1 LKKILSVL
9 LTLALLITLVP
20 AYGQPS
26 KVNAAGN
33 YFDFPNEKDVK
44 QSARIVSDKFVTLT
58 GTIRNIAKN
67 SISYKIEQV
76 SVADDKVLNSTQSI
90 STGIMTTGDNTI
102 TVNNVELFPGVN
114 RITFTGVSG
123 ASTIEESIYIEYRDS
138 PMLNDLEIVFN
149 NQRHTVAETGPTVVY
164 SSSSNTT
171 ASTGTIV
178 LTGEAPNATR
188 ITVGINGNEFDFN
201 VTSTTNRFTTS
212 ALTINAGINNVTFK
226 VVNGGQIIETSR
238 QIVFYNGNVIHYDQL
253 LRYGNGLAESIAVKN
268 GSEYS
273 VSMDNSKLTE
283 PKLTGI
289 AVLPLPLNDVAN
301 NSTTAVDITN
311 ATLIRDVLS
320 RNISLTL
327 SSPGSTNLVV
337 NALNNTTDL
346 SYEFSLGATNTSGY
360 IVVKYAF
367 QLNDLNA
374 DTTYTY
380 TVEAPNLA
388 QYNLAT
394 PIRFTLRDGGKS
406 YIAAVNYLS
415 GFDSSMTTPVA
426 PSGLNAEST
435 LARAA
440 NPARI
445 ISLQG
450 SQITNAGV
458 DVYSIPMGVELLIG
472 NYSGIGDNITYN
484 DIKVINKSVSST
496 AEAGYMLV
504 VDSNDRAIT
513 QVVQRTVNGIEGT
526 YLRVFLQFDKLAK
539 SGSNQLAFKLNNNN
553 AIAEE
558 KSVLFKL
565 AFGPFVKFD
574 KIVNGMSITHDS
586 EANGSNNALMAD
598 LGKFQGQLMNVV
610 TASDIVYFDE
620 ANAPNSSKKQTVFL
634 YLNSVELPL
643 KKSGNTFQFVYHL
656 PEING
661 EADYQKRQLEY
672 VMNVLN
678 TAGENTLKF
687 VYRSTN
693 NSYEST
699 IKFSVVPK
707 NLPEVPKQGTDGVY
721 PYRAGQWPPLSNDP
735 NFSAN
740 GSVFTTKEAQF
751 NVFGTFDFIDLGKNR
766 ADIASKL
773 SAITRKNYVV
783 TISNPNWKDD
793 VEWTLDNQFTL
804 ADKNRN
810 ILMEGNS
817 PAVINTQQIASN
829 PDAAVTFYYDVDNEY
844 FFFNINNQEMPSD
857 GSPLA
862 YVITVYNAG
871 KAGPRATYRL
881 EVNPL
886 SIPYSIKSPVLE
898 ERTINKNF
906 VEVIIS
912 APGADSIIIN
922 KENAEKVSFIEYNG
936 SDQSTVNSFRAVV
949 KDLKPNKDTKI
960 SFTITRGDM
969 KLTESFNVKYVPT
982 NIPGAQFLETMKNSH
997 KAFNDAL
1004 TLTFPKSTNLIRSN
1018 YNDAFEHATQVYNGH
1033 DILFAIAN
1041 PTDGII
1047 DRHLYENQPANYS
1060 AGNAQIGNV
1069 YIDYRFQD
1077 EANRFIKASPLY
1089 WIDGGLADNPYTGG
1103 YDPIKAGLDPYPF
1116 PNLVGKHTE
1125 TFDLRWNKYERELIP
1140 SNVGKLTLK
1149 YDSNIV
1155 ASAGTTVAVFRLDP
1169 VTMAWE
1175 NIGGVVDTKKG
1186 LITVPFTKFG
1196 YYVVVKL
1203 TRSFNDI
1210 IDHSYARDAMEAIFA
1225 KGIMNAVDSVGI
1237 FGGDRYITRGEFTR
1251 MIVKALQ
1258 LPLNYHGE
1266 LHFTYYPETITNA
1279 NNPRAL
1285 YDYRYIETAARAG
1298 IVNGTRPGFFD
1309 EDVQLSREQ
1318 AATMLARALELK
1330 LETDSSKAKTQLD
1343 KAFKDGIARFD
1354 NYAIPSVLAIQK
1366 KGFIVG
1372 KPMDIS
1378 DPKAGYMYDP
1388 KARLL
1393 RSDAAIIMARVM
1405 NDKNMLPK
1413 IYN

>member
-1 LKKILSVL
+1 M
-9 LTLALLITLVP
+9 LALALIVTLVP
-20 AYGQPS
+20 GYGQPS
-26 KVNAAGN
+26 KVEAAGN
-33 YFDFPNEKDVK
+33 YFNFPNEKDAK
-44 QSARIVSDKFVTLT
+44 GSARIVSDKFVTLT
-58 GTIRNIAKN
+58 GSIRNIARN
-67 SISYKIEQV
+67 SISYKVEQV
-76 SVADDKVLNSTQSI
+76 SVADDKVLNQTESI
-90 STGIMTTGDNTI
+90 STGIMTTGDSSITI
-102 TVNNVELFPGVN
+102 NNIELFPGIN
-114 RITFTGVSG
+114 RITFTGISG

-149 NQRHTVAETGPTVVY
+149 NQRYTVAETGPTVVY
-164 SSSSNTT
+164 STSANTS

-201 VTSTTNRFTTS
+201 VTSSNNRFTTS
-212 ALTINAGINNVTFK
+212 SLTINTGINNVTFK
-226 VVNGGQIIETSR
+226 VVNGGQVIETSR
-238 QIVFYNGNVIHYDQL
+238 QIVFYNGNVIHYDQML
-253 LRYGNGLAESIAVKN
+253 NYGTDSIALRN

-273 VSMDNSKLTE
+273 VAMTDGALAA
-283 PKLTGI
+283 PKLKGI
-289 AVLPLPLNDVAN
+289 AVMPLPLNDVAN
-301 NSTTAVDITN
+301 NGTTAINITDN
-311 ATLIRDVLS
+311 TAIRDVLS
-320 RNISLTL
+320 RNIKLNLKT
-327 SSPGSTNLVV
+327 PGSPDANFTAINS
-337 NALNNTTDL
+337 TGDL
-346 SYEFSLGATNTSGY
+346 SYEFSLGATNTTGY
-360 IVVKYAF
+360 IIVNYAF
-367 QLNDLNA
+367 QLNDLAA
-374 DTTYTY
+374 DKVYTY
-380 TVEAPNLA
+380 TTTAPNLA
-388 QYNLAT
+388 QENIAS
-394 PIRFTLRDGGKS
+394 PISFTLRDGSKS
-406 YIAAVNYLS
+406 YIAAINYLS
-415 GFDSSMTTPVA
+415 GFDSTMTELVSSSDPALEPTMA
-426 PSGLNAEST
+426 TAI
-435 LARAA
+435 

-445 ISLQG
+445 LALQG
-450 SQITNAGV
+450 SQITSAGA
-458 DVYSIPMGVELLIG
+458 DVFSMPMGVELLIG
-472 NYSGIGDNITYN
+472 NYSPADENISAS
-484 DIKVINKSVSST
+484 DIKVLNKSVST
-496 AEAGYMLV
+496 AAEAGFQLV
-504 VDSNDRAIT
+504 VDSNNKAVT
-513 QVVQRTVNGIEGT
+513 QVTERTINGIEGT

-539 SGSNQLAFKLNNNN
+539 SGSNQLSFKLGHNN

-558 KSVLFKL
+558 KLALFKL

-574 KIVNGMSITHDS
+574 NIVNSMSVEYDS
-586 EANGSNNALMAD
+586 EANGANQALMNR
-598 LGKFQGQLMNVV
+598 LGQFKGQLMNVV
-610 TASDIVYFDE
+610 TTSDIVYYAD
-620 ANAPNSSKKQTVFL
+620 ANAENSTKKQTVFL
-634 YLNSVELPL
+634 YLNSVEIPL
-643 KKSGNTFQFVYHL
+643 KKMGNTYQFGYEL
-656 PEING
+656 PQLDNENTTDYEI
-661 EADYQKRQLEY
+661 RQLEY

-678 TAGENTLKF
+678 KAGENTLKF

-707 NLPEVPKQGTDGVY
+707 NLPQVPAEGSDGVY
-721 PYRAGQWPPLSNDP
+721 PYRVGQWPPLSNDP
-735 NFSAN
+735 NFTNN
-740 GSVFTTKEAQF
+740 GSVYTTKEAQF
-751 NVFGTFDFIDLGKNR
+751 NVYGTFDFIDLGHNR
-766 ADIASKL
+766 ADIQSKL
-773 SAITRKNYVV
+773 SAISRENYVV
-783 TISNPNWKDD
+783 TISNPNWTDEI
-793 VEWTLDNQFTL
+793 EWNLNNEFTL
-804 ADKNRN
+804 TEKNRS
-810 ILMEGNS
+810 IIMEGNS
-817 PAVINTQQIASN
+817 PAVINTAQLPNN
-829 PDAAVTFYYDVDNEY
+829 PDAAVTFYYDVDSEQ
-844 FFFNINNQEMPSD
+844 FFFNIVNQEMPED

-898 ERTINKNF
+898 ERVINKNF

-912 APGADSIIIN
+912 APGADSIVIN
-922 KENAEKVSFIEYNG
+922 KEVAEKVSFIEYNG
-936 SDQSTVNSFRAVV
+936 GDEATVNSFRAVV
-949 KDLKPNKDTKI
+949 KDLKANKDTKI
-960 SFTITRGDM
+960 SFTITRGDT

-982 NIPGAQFLETMKNSH
+982 NIPGAQHLETMKNSH
-997 KAFNDAL
+997 KAFNNTL
-1004 TLTFPKSTNLIRSN
+1004 SLTFPKNTSLIRSN
-1018 YNDAFEHATQVYNGH
+1018 YNDSIDHATQVYSGH
-1033 DILFAIAN
+1033 DLFFAIAN
-1041 PTDGII
+1041 PTDGIV
-1047 DRHLYENQPANYS
+1047 DRHLFESQPANYS
-1060 AGNAQIGNV
+1060 AENQQIGNV

-1089 WIDGGLADNPYTGG
+1089 WIDGGLADDPDTGG

-1125 TFDLRWNKYERELIP
+1125 SFDLRWNKYERELIP
-1140 SNVGKLTLK
+1140 SNAGTLTLN

-1186 LITVPFTKFG
+1186 TISVPFTKFG

-1251 MIVKALQ
+1251 MIVKALE

-1266 LHFTYYPETITNA
+1266 LHFTYYPETVTNA

-1309 EDVQLSREQ
+1309 EDVQMSREQ

-1330 LETDSSKAKTQLD
+1330 LETDSNKAKAQLD
-1343 KAFKDGIARFD
+1343 KAFKDGVARFD

-1372 KPMDIS
+1372 KPMDTS

-1388 KARLL
+1388 KARML

-1405 NDKNMLPK
+1405 NDMKKLPK